1 MHTMNLDQP
10 ESDLATLAVGSR
22 PVTNYS
28 LVTVPIHPLG
38 VRPAGN
44 AYTAIENL
52 KSAAGSFS
60 YFPDELLVSILEF
73 LDAKALVDLGSTCRA
88 LYAFS
93 RLEDLWRTIFIQYV
107 PSDRVSGICLH

>member
-1 MHTMNLDQP
+1 MYIMNLDQHEP
-10 ESDLATLAVGSR
+10 ELATLAV
-22 PVTNYS
+22 
-28 LVTVPIHPLG
+28 G

-44 AYTAIENL
+44 AYTATANL

-60 YFPDELLVSILEF
+60 CLPDELLVSVLEF

-93 RLEDLWRTIFIQYV
+93 RFEDLWKTVFILYV
-107 PSDRVSGICLH
+107 LSDSVSGI